1 MAYTTASDILATYD
15 FDDAATDTVGITL
28 ITLISEAEAIIESV
42 TGRKFN
48 VTTDLWTAR
57 NFTYLDDVDGLVLYL
72 DEDLFAV
79 GSDGITAGADSIEA
93 TDYVTEPRNETPYY
107 ALTMKE
113 TSSKVWSNPDSDN
126 VIENAISVPGQWG
139 YSATPPGDIVWA
151 TKRLAFYMYKQR
163 NTSSDLDRPLLTG
176 SGETIMPAAIP
187 SDVLKVLKRYMKKL
201 VASG

>member
-1 MAYTTASDILATYD
+1 MAYTTASDIIARFD
-15 FDDAATDTVGITL
+15 FDNVATDTVGATL
-28 ITLISEAEAIIESV
+28 TGLISEAEAIIENM

-48 VTTDLWTAR
+48 VTTDSQTTR
-57 NFTYLDDVDGLVLYL
+57 NFTYSDDVQGLVLYL

-79 GSDGITAGADSIEA
+79 GSDGITAGSDTIAA

-113 TSSKVWSNPDSDN
+113 TSSEVWSNPDSDN
-126 VIENAISVPGQWG
+126 VIENAISVHGQWG

-151 TKRLAFYMYKQR
+151 AQRLSFYMYKQR
-163 NTSSDLDRPLLTG
+163 NTNSDLDRPLLTG
-176 SGETIMPAAIP
+176 SGETIMPAALP
-187 SDVLKVLKRYMKKL
+187 KDVRDVLMARKKRP